1 MKKNEQDRLQR
12 RKTYAFLTIIGLAT
26 IIFIIVIL
34 AMIVKSV
41 KFKSYND
48 IARKDLTILGQD
60 MFSLQEGDYYIF
72 IYSSNHDNEK
82 INMEKQDALEP
93 YIANY
98 FTFVKQNKRK
108 NGVCEMRLLDIEESK
123 NQRCLSTYTTSS
135 ASYWS
140 EFYVDEASLPMLV
153 YLTVSTA
160 GNNQYN
166 YSYETYTKESDI
178 KSKLSTSISSVVN
191 VAYIPFKKESM
202 YC

>member
-12 RKTYAFLTIIGLAT
+12 RKTYAFLTIIALAT

-72 IYSSNHDNEK
+72 IYSSNHDNKK

-191 VAYIPFKKESM
+191 VAYIPTKKESM

>member
-72 IYSSNHDNEK
+72 IYSSNHDNKK

-123 NQRCLSTYTTSS
+123 NQRCLSTYTT
-135 ASYWS
+135 
-140 EFYVDEASLPMLV
+140 
-153 YLTVSTA
+153 
-160 GNNQYN
+160 
-166 YSYETYTKESDI
+166 
-178 KSKLSTSISSVVN
+178 
-191 VAYIPFKKESM
+191 
-202 YC
+202 

>member
-1 MKKNEQDRLQR
+1 MKKSEIDKMQR
-12 RKTYAFLTIIGLAT
+12 RRAYTFLIAIALTTVVFL
-26 IIFIIVIL
+26 IVVL
-34 AMIVKSV
+34 AMVFKSV
-41 KFKSYND
+41 KFKSYKD
-48 IARKDLTILGQD
+48 IARKNLTILGQD
-60 MFSLQEGDYYIF
+60 MFSLQDGDYYIF

-108 NGVCEMRLLDIEESK
+108 NGVCEMRLLDIENSK

-135 ASYWS
+135 SSRWTD
-140 EFYVDEASLPMLV
+140 FYVDEASLPMLV
-153 YLTVSTA
+153 YLSVTSA

-166 YSYETYTKESDI
+166 YSYETYASESDI
-178 KSKLSTSISSVVN
+178 KSKLSTSISSVVG
-191 VAYIPFKKESM
+191 VAYIPLKKENE

>member
-1 MKKNEQDRLQR
+1 MKKSEIDKMQR
-12 RKTYAFLTIIGLAT
+12 RRAYTFLIAIALAT
-26 IIFIIVIL
+26 VVFLIVVL
-34 AMIVKSV
+34 AMVFKSV
-41 KFKSYND
+41 KFKSYKD
-48 IARKDLTILGQD
+48 IARKNLTILGQD
-60 MFSLQEGDYYIF
+60 MFSLQDGDYYIF

-108 NGVCEMRLLDIEESK
+108 SGVCEMRLLDIENSK

-135 ASYWS
+135 SSRWTD
-140 EFYVDEASLPMLV
+140 FYVDEASLPMLV
-153 YLTVSTA
+153 YLSVADA

-166 YSYETYTKESDI
+166 YSYETYASESDI
-178 KSKLSTSISSVVN
+178 KSQLSTSISSVVG
-191 VAYIPFKKESM
+191 VAYIPLKKENE

>member
-12 RKTYAFLTIIGLAT
+12 RKTYAFLTIIALAT

-48 IARKDLTILGQD
+48 IARKNLTILGQE

-72 IYSSNHDNEK
+72 IYSSNHDNKK

-191 VAYIPFKKESM
+191 VAYIPTKKESM

>member
-1 MKKNEQDRLQR
+1 MKKNEQDRLQK
-12 RKTYAFLTIIGLAT
+12 RKTYTFLTIIALAT

-34 AMIVKSV
+34 AMIFKSI
-41 KFKSYND
+41 KFKSYKD

-60 MFSLQEGDYYIF
+60 MFSLQDGDYYIF
-72 IYSSNHDNEK
+72 IYSSNHNNEK

-108 NGVCEMRLLDIEESK
+108 NGICEMRLLDIEESK

-140 EFYVDEASLPMLV
+140 DFYVDEASLPMLV
-153 YLTVSTA
+153 YLTVSSA

-191 VAYIPFKKESM
+191 VAYIPTKKESM

>member
-48 IARKDLTILGQD
+48 ITRKNLTILGQE

-72 IYSSNHDNEK
+72 IYSSNHDNKK

-191 VAYIPFKKESM
+191 VAYIPTKKESM

>member
-72 IYSSNHDNEK
+72 IYSSNHDNKK

-191 VAYIPFKKESM
+191 VAYIPTKKESM

>member
-60 MFSLQEGDYYIF
+60 MFNLQEGDYYIF

-135 ASYWS
+135 SSYWS

-153 YLTVSTA
+153 YLTVSAA

-191 VAYIPFKKESM
+191 VAYIPTKKESM